1 VRTPTAA
8 FALIV
13 RLRLKA
19 GRSGES
25 ARQLDVDEMAYLAGG
40 GPERVAEAAVA
51 RLIEAEALRPSRR
64 GAVQATGTVT
74 AQNAVDRAVLNDA
87 SRHGL
92 RTVNGSIPTVS
103 HTEAVTSVG
112 KRLTDLGLLVAPETA
127 KSRLRLGVVPLGVV
141 FAVGLFRLV
150 NGLRIGSGR
159 SADPSAR
166 DHLGGASGLV
176 ALAGLTTHPD
186 LAVRSA
192 LL

>member
-1 VRTPTAA
+1 
-8 FALIV
+8 
-13 RLRLKA
+13 
-19 GRSGES
+19 
-25 ARQLDVDEMAYLAGG
+25 MAYLAGG